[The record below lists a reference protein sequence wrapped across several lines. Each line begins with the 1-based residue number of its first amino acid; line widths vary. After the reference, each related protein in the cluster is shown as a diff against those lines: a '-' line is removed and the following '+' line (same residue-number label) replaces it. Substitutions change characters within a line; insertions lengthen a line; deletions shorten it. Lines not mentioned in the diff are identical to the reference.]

1 MSFQT
6 IFLDAAPK
14 IRESNDSKPLKND
27 FLVQNVKDFQQP
39 NSILV
44 TNRAAPE
51 LQSLGATNGMTIV
64 KPQGPTRGALATAM
78 LTVDFMSAN
87 SPIVLIPTNSHLE
100 KDVFFSFLERMIQAD
115 YSAGTM
121 CVRSNNPRFSYVR
134 VHDGKVIEV
143 IEKKV
148 VGDLATTGIFFF
160 RTRDVLVESAKW
172 AFVNNQTTNSSFYIA
187 PCLNYAISKGLD
199 IGYHEAEDKDYVHA
213 N

>member
-1 MSFQT
+1 MSFQA

-14 IRESNDSKPLKND
+14 NIESDATKSFADD
-27 FLVQNVKDFQQP
+27 FLIHNVRDFQQT

-44 TNRAAPE
+44 SNRPPSE
-51 LQSLGATNGMTIV
+51 LNNIDSSNEIVIV

-78 LTVDFMSAN
+78 LTVDFMSADN
-87 SPIVLIPTNSHLE
+87 PIVLIPTNSHL
-100 KDVFFSFLERMIQAD
+100 KKSVFFAFLEQMIQAE

-121 CVRSNNPRFSYVR
+121 CVRSDNPRFSYIR
-134 VHDGKVIEV
+134 VHDGKVIVV

-148 VGDLATTGIFFF
+148 VGNLATTGIFS
-160 RTRDVLVESAKW
+160 TREIFVESANW

-187 PCLNYAISKGLD
+187 PCLNYAISKGLE
-199 IGYHEAEDKDYVHA
+199 IGYHVADDRDYVHA